1 MAMRSSGRW
10 TPSRKR
16 CVAGTALAADGAAG
30 LEVGVSGV
38 AV

>member
-1 MAMRSSGRW
+1 MAIRSSGRC

-30 LEVGVSGV
+30 LEVGVGG
-38 AV
+38 AAA